1 VIENRASSF
10 WVIILPANLE
20 GTKLAKRPFGIERD
34 ETRSFGIDSDPYFSF
49 EQDLAKVAIFQKVN
63 FPNNNLNGQLLNE
76 TCKASFF
83 KSG

>member
-1 VIENRASSF
+1 MV
-10 WVIILPANLE
+10 
-20 GTKLAKRPFGIERD
+20 RD
-34 ETRSFGIDSDPYFSF
+34 RTGRFGIDSDPYFSF
-49 EQDLAKVAIFQKVN
+49 EQDLAKVTIFQKVN